1 MSKRAKAKRGPALP
15 VPLSFGRTL
24 VIAPHPDDEVLGAG
38 GTIARLTAEGERVF
52 VAIVTEGR
60 PPAFTS
66 ESIALVRAEANQ
78 AHALLGVE
86 ETFWL
91 GFEAAGLDLAGHSAV
106 NSALSDLVRLLS
118 PETVL
123 LPFPGDI
130 HRDHQLAFLSALVA
144 SRPHQESFPHRI
156 LAYETLSETNWNAP
170 YLTPGFTPNVFVDIS
185 SYFEKKLEA
194 MQCFASQ
201 IRSPPHERSTR
212 TLSALAQLRG
222 ATVMSEAA
230 EAFVLVRW
238 MLPQTRS

>member
-1 MSKRAKAKRGPALP
+1 MSTRDEASKGPTQP
-15 VPLSFGRTL
+15 TPLSFGRTL

-38 GTIARLTAEGERVF
+38 GTIARLAAEGERVF

-60 PPAFTS
+60 PPAFSAESVATVRS
-66 ESIALVRAEANQ
+66 EAKQ
-78 AHALLGVE
+78 AHTLLGVE

-91 GFEAAGLDLAGHSAV
+91 GFEAAGLDLAAHSAV
-106 NSALSDLVRLLS
+106 NSALSGLARSLS
-118 PETVL
+118 PETIL

-130 HRDHQLAFLSALVA
+130 HKDHQLTFLSALVA
-144 SRPHQESFPHRI
+144 SRPHQESFPLRI

-170 YLTPGFTPNVFVDIS
+170 YLTPAFTPNIFVDIS
-185 SYFEKKLEA
+185 RQIDRKLEA
-194 MQCFASQ
+194 LACFASQ
-201 IRSPPHERSTR
+201 IRPPPHERSAR

-238 MLPQTRS
+238 VLP